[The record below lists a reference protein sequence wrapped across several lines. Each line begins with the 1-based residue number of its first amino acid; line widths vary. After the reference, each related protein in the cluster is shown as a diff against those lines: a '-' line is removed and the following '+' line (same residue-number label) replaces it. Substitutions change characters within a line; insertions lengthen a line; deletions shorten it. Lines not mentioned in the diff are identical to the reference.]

1 MPISPIPQ
9 PRTIP
14 LLGNLADIDSH
25 GPVQSLMRL
34 AAEHGEIFRLSLAGQ
49 NPIIVSSHA
58 LVDELCDE
66 TRFCKKVHSSIEHVR
81 PLAGDGLFT
90 AYDHEPNW
98 ARAHHLLMPAFGPLG
113 VRAMFGKMLD
123 VAEQMLLRWERFG
136 DAEIDVADNMTRLT
150 LDTIALCAFDYRF
163 NSFYQNEMHP
173 FVAAMVGALDEAS
186 ARARRPEVAS
196 LVMLTRRR
204 QFDHDVR
211 LMHALTDTLVAE
223 RRAHRR
229 PDGAPDLLDI
239 MLDGQNDNGA
249 LPDENIRYQ
258 MVTFLVAG
266 HETTSGLLSFALFL
280 ALQNP
285 TVLDQARAQI
295 DAVLE
300 GRAPTVEDLGRL
312 HCVEQILMETL
323 RLWPTAP
330 AFAVTPLQ
338 DTIVGG
344 RYAVTTEDTLLVLSP
359 ALHRDPAVW
368 GADAERFRPDRFAPE
383 QARQLP
389 PNAWKP
395 FGTGRRACIGRGFAM
410 QEAQLVLAMILQ
422 RFHIELADPGYR
434 LEITETLTIKP
445 HNLFIRA
452 RRRGP
457 AARRPASA
465 MPSAPQRPLTP
476 HIEPAAAGPSTGGR
490 LLVLYGSNTGSC
502 EAFARRIASDAAG
515 QGYAAKVAGL
525 DTYTGQL
532 PTDGAVILLSAT
544 YEGQP
549 PDNAAAFLSW
559 LEAEEPG
566 ALSGVRFAVFGC
578 GNPQWSRTYQAI
590 PKRLD
595 GALERAGANRIRPRG
610 EADASGDF
618 FGDFDEWYA
627 QLWADLG
634 RTFGQQP
641 VAAAVPQALEMDV
654 LPPGRATSLR
664 LTDLQG
670 GVVLSNRILGDT
682 DRSPGNSVKRH
693 IEIALPSGM
702 SYRTGDYLAV
712 LPRNPPNNV
721 TRALRRFALAP
732 DTQIVVRKGG
742 PATTL
747 PVGYPVSVAELLA
760 NYVELEQ
767 PATREHVNMLVE
779 CTHCTPEKMALA
791 AFAHPDIYRSEV
803 LAKRVSLLSLLE
815 RFPSC
820 NLSLAAFLG
829 SLPGMRV
836 RQYSISSSPLRDPAR
851 CSLTFSVLDAPA
863 LSGNGQYLG
872 VASNYLAGLGEGA
885 RPSVA
890 VRPSQA
896 FHPPA
901 EPATPMILVCA
912 GAGFAPFHG
921 FLQERAL
928 LKRQDKPVGPALL
941 FFGVAHRDIDRIYRE
956 ELRTWEDEGVVTVRM
971 SYSREP
977 EGDVRYVQHRMW
989 QDRADVADL
998 FRRGATVFVCGDGV
1012 RMAPDVR
1019 ATFVRIYGEAMTVPP
1034 EEAEAWADRIEHEN
1048 GRYVADVFS

>member
-1 MPISPIPQ
+1 
-9 PRTIP
+9 
-14 LLGNLADIDSH
+14 
-25 GPVQSLMRL
+25 MRL

-90 AYDHEPNW
+90 AYNHEPNW

-113 VRAMFGKMLD
+113 VRAMFDKMLD

-173 FVAAMVGALDEAS
+173 FVAAMVGALDEAG

-196 LVMLTRRR
+196 LVFLTRRR

-229 PDGAPDLLDI
+229 PCDAPDLLDI
-239 MLDGQNDNGA
+239 MLDGQNGNGG

-258 MVTFLVAG
+258 MVTFLIAG
-266 HETTSGLLSFALFL
+266 HETTSGLLSFALCL
-280 ALQNP
+280 VLQNP
-285 TVLDQARAQI
+285 AVLEQARAQI
-295 DAVLE
+295 DEVLN
-300 GRAPTVEDLGRL
+300 GRTPRVEDLAQLR
-312 HCVEQILMETL
+312 CVEQILMETL

-338 DTIVGG
+338 DTVIGG
-344 RYAVTTEDTLLVLSP
+344 RYVVTTEDTLLVLSP
-359 ALHRDPAVW
+359 VLHRDPAVW
-368 GADAERFRPDRFAPE
+368 GADAEQFRPDRFASD
-383 QARQLP
+383 QAKQLP

-422 RFHIELADPGYR
+422 RFNIELANPDYR
-434 LEITETLTIKP
+434 LEIAETLTIKP
-445 HNLFIRA
+445 RNFFIRA
-452 RRRGP
+452 RRRD
-457 AARRPASA
+457 ANARRPAST
-465 MPSAPQRPLTP
+465 MPSAPQRPLKP
-476 HIEPAAAGPSTGGR
+476 DIEPVATTSTGGR

-515 QGYAAKVAGL
+515 WGYAAEVAGL
-525 DTYTGQL
+525 DTHVGQL

-549 PDNAAAFLSW
+549 PDNACGFLSW
-559 LEAEEPG
+559 LEATDPG

-578 GNPQWSRTYQAI
+578 GNRQWSHTYQAI

-595 GALERAGANRIRPRG
+595 GALEHAGASRIRSRG
-610 EADASGDF
+610 EADAGGDF
-618 FGDFDEWYA
+618 FGDFDEWYT
-627 QLWADLG
+627 QLWTDLG
-634 RTFGQQP
+634 RALGRQP

-682 DRSPGNSVKRH
+682 ERSLGNSVKRH
-693 IEIALPSGM
+693 MEIALPSGM

-712 LPRNPPNNV
+712 LPRNPQNNV

-747 PVGYPVSVAELLA
+747 PVGYPISIAELLS

-767 PATREHVNMLVE
+767 PATREHVSMLVE
-779 CTHCTPEKMALA
+779 CTRCQPEKMALA
-791 AFAHPDIYRSEV
+791 AFTHPDIYKSEV
-803 LAKRVSLLSLLE
+803 LARRVSLLTLLE

-820 NLSLAAFLG
+820 DLSLAAFLG
-829 SLPGMRV
+829 ALPGMRV
-836 RQYSISSSPLRDPAR
+836 RQYSISSSPLRDPAM
-851 CSLTFSVLDAPA
+851 CSLTFSVLDVPA
-863 LSGNGQYLG
+863 LSGHGRHLG
-872 VASNYLAGLGEGA
+872 VASNYLAGLSDGA
-885 RPSVA
+885 RPSIA

-896 FHPPA
+896 FHPPVD
-901 EPATPMILVCA
+901 PATPMILVCA

-921 FLQERAL
+921 FLQERAI
-928 LKRQDKPVGPALL
+928 LKREDMPVGPTLL
-941 FFGVAHRDIDRIYRE
+941 FFGVAHRDIDHIYRD
-956 ELRTWEDEGVVTVRM
+956 ELQAWEADGVVAVRM

-989 QDRADVADL
+989 QDRADVAAL
-998 FRRGATVFVCGDGV
+998 FRNGATVFVCGDGV
-1012 RMAPDVR
+1012 RMAPEVR
-1019 ATFVRIYGEAMTVPP
+1019 ATFVRIYEEAMAVPP